1 MQRRLRLR
9 GTALATM
16 AAALVAA
23 APLAHGASYTVRVT
37 IENLAP
43 VNGTYITPLWVG
55 FHDGAFDFFDQGSAP
70 STTLESLAED
80 GNTDPISA
88 DFTAHG
94 GLVQGTIPGLVTP
107 VTPQGQI
114 APGVLTSA
122 TFRIDSASDAYFSYG
137 AMFIPSNDAF
147 IGNDDPLAFPLF
159 DAAGNFQ
166 GVDIFLLGTN
176 VYDAGSEVNTEIP
189 EQTGFF
195 GQTTPDTG
203 LDEFG
208 VVMMHEGFLP
218 LALGGILA
226 DPMFSNADFTR
237 LGYPVAQIR
246 VSVVPIPGALLLLLS
261 GLVGLGVARRGE
273 GSG

>member
-1 MQRRLRLR
+1 M
-9 GTALATM
+9 T
-16 AAALVAA
+16 AALIAA
-23 APLAHGASYTVRVT
+23 APLAQGASYTVQVT

-43 VNGTYITPLWVG
+43 ANGTYITPMWVG
-55 FHDGAFDFFDQGSAP
+55 FHDGTFDFFDLGSAP
-70 STTLESLAED
+70 STTLERLAED

-159 DAAGNFQ
+159 DTAGNFR
-166 GVDIFLLGTN
+166 GVDIFLLGTS

-195 GQTTPDTG
+195 GQTVPDTG
-203 LDEFG
+203 LDELG

-218 LALGGILA
+218 IALGGILS

-237 LGYPVAQIR
+237 FGYPIAQIR
-246 VSVVPIPGALLLLLS
+246 VSAVPIPAALLLLLS
-261 GLVGLGVARRGE
+261 GLLGLGAVRRGASA
-273 GSG
+273 G